1 MKKLIFDPVHNYI
14 EVDRELLSII
24 DTPEFQRLRFIKQLG
39 VAYYVFIGAS
49 HNRFEHSIGV
59 SYLCG
64 LLMKNLKERQP
75 ELYITD
81 RDIILVKI
89 AGLCHDLGH
98 ACFSH
103 FFDDF
108 FLKTKLDSTSDP
120 ATLNVSQI
128 ASNQE
133 KQQWAH
139 HEYRSEVLIK
149 YIIAKYKLAYT
160 EDEIEF
166 ICELI
171 NPKKRPKK
179 LPKNRL
185 YRPEY
190 LYEIVSNG
198 KSGLDCDKIDYL
210 LRDTKN
216 IGLASSFEYNRLF
229 SQARVIQDTIC
240 YPDKEVFNIYELF
253 HSRYKMHKQIYQ
265 HPVINQLDYMILD
278 ILNEVDEEFKIS
290 ENITNI
296 ETFISYT
303 DNLLDRIY
311 YTTQNQRAK
320 KLLDQIYKRDLYEY
334 VGEIISDGKN
344 EEVKLQIDNYKNL
357 ITKYNLENN
366 VIITKF
372 NINFNLKNKNPV
384 DEIYFYKMSEPSVKF
399 KIKKKVV
406 SLMLP
411 SIFEETIY
419 RIILRENGNIKL
431 ENGEETT
438 CRELFTII

>member
-14 EVDRELLSII
+14 ELDRELLDII
-24 DTPEFQRLRFIKQLG
+24 DTPEFQRLRNIKQLG
-39 VAYYVFIGAS
+39 IAYRVFIGAS

-64 LLMKNLKERQP
+64 LLLKNLKERQP

-81 RDIILVKI
+81 RDILLVKI

-103 FFDDF
+103 FFDDY
-108 FLKTKLDSTSDP
+108 FLKNKLNNNLET
-120 ATLNVSQI
+120 
-128 ASNQE
+128 E
-133 KQQWAH
+133 QWIH
-139 HEYRSEVLIK
+139 HEYRSEILLK
-149 YIIAKYKLAYT
+149 YIINKYKLAYT
-160 EDEIEF
+160 EDEIDF
-166 ICELI
+166 ISELI
-171 NPKKRPKK
+171 NNKKKTKK
-179 LPKNRL
+179 LPKGRL

-216 IGLASSFEYNRLF
+216 IGLNSSFEYNRLF

-253 HSRYKMHKQIYQ
+253 HSRFKMHKQFYQ
-265 HPVINQLDYMILD
+265 HPVINQLDFMILD
-278 ILNEVDEEFKIS
+278 ILNEVDDEFKIS
-290 ENITNI
+290 KNITNI
-296 ETFISYT
+296 ENFISYT
-303 DNLLDRIY
+303 DNLLDRIR
-311 YTTQNQRAK
+311 YTTTNVNAK
-320 KLLDQIYKRDLYEY
+320 RLLEQIDKRELYEY
-334 VGEIISDGKN
+334 VGETIFDGKN
-344 EEVKLQIDNYKNL
+344 EEVKQQIEMYKNL
-357 ITKYNLENN
+357 ITKYQLEDN

-384 DEIYFYKMSEPSVKF
+384 DEIYFYKMSEPHTKY
-399 KIKKKVV
+399 KIKKKMV
-406 SLMLP
+406 SLILP

-419 RIILRENGNIKL
+419 RIILRDNKIIKT
-431 ENGEETT
+431 EDGEEIF
-438 CRELFTII
+438 CKDLFKFN

>member
-14 EVDRELLSII
+14 EVDRELLAII
-24 DTPEFQRLRFIKQLG
+24 DTTEFQRLRYIKQLG
-39 VAYYVFIGAS
+39 VAYHVFIGAS

-59 SYLCG
+59 AYLCG

-103 FFDDF
+103 FFDDY
-108 FLKTKLDSTSDP
+108 FLKTKLAGSGP
-120 ATLNVSQI
+120 
-128 ASNQE
+128 E
-133 KQQWAH
+133 KEQWIH
-139 HEYRSEVLIK
+139 HEYRSEVILK
-149 YIIAKYKLAYT
+149 HIISKYKLPYT
-160 EDEIEF
+160 EDEIDF

-171 NPKKRPKK
+171 NSKKRPKK
-179 LPKNRL
+179 LQKGRL

-216 IGLASSFEYNRLF
+216 IGLNSSFEYNRLF

-253 HSRYKMHKQIYQ
+253 HSRYKMHKQFYQ
-265 HPVINQLDYMILD
+265 HPVINQLDFMILD
-278 ILNEVDEEFKIS
+278 ILNEVDDEFSIS
-290 ENITNI
+290 KNITDI
-296 ETFISYT
+296 DHFISYT
-303 DNLLDRIY
+303 DNLLDRIR
-311 YTTQNQRAK
+311 YTTTNTNAK
-320 KLLDQIYKRDLYEY
+320 KILEQIDRRELYEF
-334 VGEIISDGKN
+334 VGEIIFDGKN
-344 EEVKLQIDNYKNL
+344 EEIKQQIETYKQI
-357 ITKYNLENN
+357 ITKYELDSN

-384 DEIYFYKMSEPSVKF
+384 DEIYFYKISEPHTKY
-399 KIKKKVV
+399 KIKKKMV
-406 SLMLP
+406 SLILP

-419 RIILRENGNIKL
+419 RIIIRDNKIIKND
-431 ENGEETT
+431 EGEEIL
-438 CRELFTII
+438 CKELFKFIG

>member
-14 EVDRELLSII
+14 EVDRELLAII
-24 DTPEFQRLRFIKQLG
+24 DTPEFQRLRHIKQLG

-103 FFDDF
+103 FFDDY
-108 FLKTKLDSTSDP
+108 FLKTKLAGTE
-120 ATLNVSQI
+120 NENWI
-128 ASNQE
+128 
-133 KQQWAH
+133 H
-139 HEYRSEVLIK
+139 HEYRSEVLLK
-149 YIIAKYKLAYT
+149 HIITKYKLAYT

-171 NPKKRPKK
+171 NSKKRPKK

-190 LYEIVSNG
+190 MYEIVSNN

-216 IGLASSFEYNRLF
+216 IGLSSSFEYNRLF

-240 YPDKEVFNIYELF
+240 YPDKEVFNIYDLF

-265 HPVINQLDYMILD
+265 HPVINQLDFMVLD
-278 ILNEVDEEFKIS
+278 ILNQVDSEFGIS

-296 ETFISYT
+296 EKFISYT
-303 DNLLDRIY
+303 DNLLDRIK
-311 YTTQNQRAK
+311 YTTTNQIAK
-320 KLLDQIYKRDLYEY
+320 KILNQIDQRELYQF
-334 VGEIISDGKN
+334 VGEIIFDGKN
-344 EEVKLQIDNYKNL
+344 EEIKLQIENNKSL
-357 ITKYNLENN
+357 ITKYNLESN

-384 DEIYFYKMSEPSVKF
+384 DEIYFYKISEPNNKY
-399 KIKKKVV
+399 KIKKKMV
-406 SLMLP
+406 SLILP

-419 RIILRENGNIKL
+419 RIIIRENSTIKTDT
-431 ENGEETT
+431 GEEIS
-438 CRELFTII
+438 CQELFAIT

>member
-1 MKKLIFDPVHNYI
+1 MKKLIFDQVHNYI
-14 EVDRELLSII
+14 EVDRELLAII
-24 DTPEFQRLRFIKQLG
+24 DTPEFQRLRHIKQLG

-103 FFDDF
+103 FFDDY
-108 FLKTKLDSTSDP
+108 FLKTKLAGTE
-120 ATLNVSQI
+120 NENWI
-128 ASNQE
+128 
-133 KQQWAH
+133 H
-139 HEYRSEVLIK
+139 HEYRSEVLLK
-149 YIIAKYKLAYT
+149 HIITKYKLAYT

-171 NPKKRPKK
+171 NSKKRPKK

-190 LYEIVSNG
+190 MYEIVSNN

-216 IGLASSFEYNRLF
+216 IGLSSSFEYNRLF

-240 YPDKEVFNIYELF
+240 YPDKEVFNIYDLF

-265 HPVINQLDYMILD
+265 HPVINQLDFMVLD
-278 ILNEVDEEFKIS
+278 ILNQVDSEFGIS

-296 ETFISYT
+296 EKFISYT
-303 DNLLDRIY
+303 DNLLDRIK
-311 YTTQNQRAK
+311 YTTTNQIAK
-320 KLLDQIYKRDLYEY
+320 KILNQIDQRELYQF
-334 VGEIISDGKN
+334 VGEIIFDGKN
-344 EEVKLQIDNYKNL
+344 EEIKLQIENNKSL
-357 ITKYNLENN
+357 ITKYNLESN

-384 DEIYFYKMSEPSVKF
+384 DEIYFYKISEPNNKY
-399 KIKKKVV
+399 KIKKKMV
-406 SLMLP
+406 SLILP

-419 RIILRENGNIKL
+419 RIIIRENCTIKTDT
-431 ENGEETT
+431 GEEIS
-438 CRELFTII
+438 CQELFAIT

>member
-14 EVDRELLSII
+14 EVDRELLTII
-24 DTPEFQRLRFIKQLG
+24 DTPEFQRLRHIKQLG

-103 FFDDF
+103 FFDDY
-108 FLKTKLDSTSDP
+108 FLKTKLAGTE
-120 ATLNVSQI
+120 NENWI
-128 ASNQE
+128 
-133 KQQWAH
+133 H
-139 HEYRSEVLIK
+139 HEYRSEVLLK
-149 YIIAKYKLAYT
+149 HIITKYKLGYT

-171 NPKKRPKK
+171 NSKKRPKK

-190 LYEIVSNG
+190 MYEIVSNN

-216 IGLASSFEYNRLF
+216 IGLSSSFEYNRLF

-240 YPDKEVFNIYELF
+240 YPDKEVFNIYDLF

-265 HPVINQLDYMILD
+265 HPVINQLDFMILD
-278 ILNEVDEEFKIS
+278 ILTQVDTEFGIS

-296 ETFISYT
+296 DKFISYT
-303 DNLLDRIY
+303 DNLLDRIK
-311 YTTQNQRAK
+311 YTTTNQIAK
-320 KLLDQIYKRDLYEY
+320 KILNQIDQRELYQF
-334 VGEIISDGKN
+334 VGEIIFDGKN
-344 EEVKLQIDNYKNL
+344 EDVKLQIENNNSL
-357 ITKYNLENN
+357 ITKYNLESN

-384 DEIYFYKMSEPSVKF
+384 DEIYFYKISEPNIKY
-399 KIKKKVV
+399 KIKKKMV
-406 SLMLP
+406 SLILP

-419 RIILRENGNIKL
+419 RIIIRENLTIKT
-431 ENGEETT
+431 ETGEEIS
-438 CRELFTII
+438 CQELFAIT